1 MNPDTSSG
9 IRSFLKI
16 IGGALGTYGAMDAAD
31 VATLVNTAEM
41 FFGAAF
47 ALWGIVW
54 SIWAKRP
61 KSAEA
66 KQVAA
71 AVIVSEVPIQAQVQ
85 AAVANAPV
93 KTQGG

>member
-9 IRSFLKI
+9 IRSFLKV

-47 ALWGIVW
+47 ALWGVIW

-61 KSAEA
+61 KSTEA

-71 AVIVSEVPIQAQVQ
+71 AVIVAEVPIAREIAEKQ
-85 AAVANAPV
+85 AAATS
-93 KTQGG
+93 KLSL